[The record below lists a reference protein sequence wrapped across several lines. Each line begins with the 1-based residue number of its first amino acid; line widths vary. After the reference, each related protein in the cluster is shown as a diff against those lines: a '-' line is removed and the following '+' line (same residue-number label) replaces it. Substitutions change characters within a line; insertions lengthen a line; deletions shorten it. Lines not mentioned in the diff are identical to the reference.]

1 MVRANSVR
9 VVTGAACALAFV
21 AIGWWVRNHLPA
33 VDRWGLDS
41 AITDAGSTATRVATI
56 ASTVGVLFGFAIL
69 AILAILAFR
78 DRRRLVRHLVLL
90 LACATP
96 FLLQNV
102 FRRPGP
108 PGQAESFS
116 YPSGHASVA
125 CAIAAT
131 SIVIAATSA
140 RRWLRRVVALQAVAV
155 LVTMASRV
163 ALSEH
168 YVTDVVGAALGVA
181 SIALL
186 ATALVSPFRV
196 AGTPGSVAAQE
207 K

>member
-33 VDRWGLDS
+33 IDRWGLDS

-56 ASTVGVLFGFAIL
+56 ASTIGVLFGFGV
-69 AILAILAFR
+69 LAILAFR

-163 ALSEH
+163 ALAEH

-186 ATALVSPFRV
+186 ATALVSPFWV